1 MIALTTQDI
10 VLKDTCQPSWQKAA
24 VASQIRTSLKDLSSY
39 HSCTVSDVSQNSQ
52 GCFCESYRTSIIT
65 AINYASYK
73 DYSESDRSI
82 LDFSEG
88 RSRLRGQPQ
97 CYYANVPSYTTTS
110 CLFPVTPV
118 TLSWHSILL
127 FCMTMTPICHSRHCS
142 ADLWS
147 AQKNDGEWQ

>member
-10 VLKDTCQPSWQKAA
+10 DLKDTCQPSWQKPA

-52 GCFCESYRTSIIT
+52 GCFCESYHTSIIT

-73 DYSESDRSI
+73 DYSESNPPSKT
-82 LDFSEG
+82 SPKAEA
-88 RSRLRGQPQ
+88 LRGQPQ
-97 CYYANVPSYTTTS
+97 CYYPNVPSHTRTS

-147 AQKNDGEWQ
+147 AQTNDGEWQ